1 MISLTSCNVTNYKFI
16 TQDLIDQYQW
26 SESDLKKIQF
36 YTSEDI
42 ILKRQRSGNMSQ
54 ITDGEITVIDG
65 QKLEEVVIKK
75 GTAGVLLFQP
85 KANRLAISFDAK
97 DDSKFLMFGPN
108 PKANDRY
115 MLLASEWDRQRGKV
129 TYGDKKYWINANQLL
144 ASLLIDIK
152 KINKVDITSDNPTGR
167 TIND

>member
-1 MISLTSCNVTNYKFI
+1 
-16 TQDLIDQYQW
+16 
-26 SESDLKKIQF
+26 
-36 YTSEDI
+36 
-42 ILKRQRSGNMSQ
+42 MSQ